1 MSMELDPGI
10 IYSYAN
16 EFLKEDLGR
25 GDITSQ
31 SVIRGGTKGK
41 GRFLAKE
48 DFVLCGLEFAEA
60 VFAVLD
66 GSVQLE
72 SRAYDGEM
80 IRTGAEFARIEGP
93 ATVLL
98 SGERTALN
106 LLQHLSGIATA
117 TRAYV
122 ERVAGTKAQIADT
135 RKTQPG
141 LRLIEKYA
149 VSTGGGRNHRL
160 GLDDGILIKNNHV
173 AIAGGVRRAIESAHA
188 NAPHL
193 MKIEVEIGDRAQL
206 EEALAAR
213 ADAILLDN
221 MDPQQVSESVQLIRR
236 IAPDTVIEVSGRV
249 NLDNVR
255 ELAESGVNL
264 ISVGSITHSARAVD
278 ISMKITPF

>member
-1 MSMELDPGI
+1 MELDPGI
-10 IYSYAN
+10 IYSYAS

-31 SVIRGGTKGK
+31 AVVRAGMKAR

-72 SRAYDGEM
+72 SRAYDGET
-80 IRTGAEFARIEGP
+80 IRSGAEFARIEGP

-106 LLQHLSGIATA
+106 LLQHLSGIATS

-122 ERVAGTKAQIADT
+122 DRVAGTKAQIVDT
-135 RKTQPG
+135 RKTTPG

-160 GLDDGILIKNNHV
+160 GLDDGILIKNNHI
-173 AIAGGVRRAIESAHA
+173 AAAGGVRRAIESARSKA
-188 NAPHL
+188 SHL
-193 MKIEVEIGDRAQL
+193 MKIEVEISDGAQL

-221 MDPQQVSESVQLIRR
+221 MEPQQVRESVQLIRKTS
-236 IAPDTVIEVSGRV
+236 PETVVEVSGGI
-249 NLDNVR
+249 NLENVR
-255 ELAESGVNL
+255 EMAESGPDL